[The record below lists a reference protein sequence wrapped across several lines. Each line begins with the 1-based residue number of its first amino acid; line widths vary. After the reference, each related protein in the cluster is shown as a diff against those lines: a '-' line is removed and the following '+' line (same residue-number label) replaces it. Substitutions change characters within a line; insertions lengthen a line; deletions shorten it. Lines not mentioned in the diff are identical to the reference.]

1 MRTCLHLIAAVAT
14 VFAADDSWTKVKD
27 LKSGTELRIVRD
39 GAKQPLLAQMD
50 HATDESLF
58 IATKKEQLV
67 VPKSEIQR
75 LDSRPASGSR
85 VSRQTTTKMNQVGNP
100 SPSEQRV
107 GGATAGPSSS
117 TSSSVSFGS
126 KPDFE
131 TIYRRIA
138 GVPK

>member
-67 VPKSEIQR
+67 VQR
-75 LDSRPASGSR
+75 AR
-85 VSRQTTTKMNQVGNP
+85 
-100 SPSEQRV
+100 
-107 GGATAGPSSS
+107 
-117 TSSSVSFGS
+117 SSVSIPVRHRAVGS
-126 KPDFE
+126 AARQ
-131 TIYRRIA
+131 RR
-138 GVPK
+138 K